1 MGSLIGHRW
10 VFFCPIVRPERPE
23 PCEQCNKVVGFIRV
37 YVDRGLQLCFTAA
50 SHNLPTKQ
58 HKSDSGKNYSLD
70 FLKLILNT
78 HHTYTHF
85 TNTNHQKQTLDK
97 LYF

>member
-10 VFFCPIVRPERPE
+10 VFFCPIVRPE

-50 SHNLPTKQ
+50 SHNLQ
-58 HKSDSGKNYSLD
+58 HKSDSNKNYSSD
-70 FLKLILNT
+70 FLKL
-78 HHTYTHF
+78 
-85 TNTNHQKQTLDK
+85 KTL
-97 LYF
+97 

>member
-10 VFFCPIVRPERPE
+10 VFFCPIVHPE

-50 SHNLPTKQ
+50 SHNLLTKQ
-58 HKSDSGKNYSLD
+58 HKSDSGKYVVKHKSA
-70 FLKLILNT
+70 KLSCFMLSES
-78 HHTYTHF
+78 
-85 TNTNHQKQTLDK
+85 
-97 LYF
+97 